1 VFLHSLQLVLVFAVI
16 GWLVHCRIRLGRR
29 NQQSWNSIVARLQP
43 AWGGRESSCHYLWQE
58 GLSVCPDELW
68 CNIHGARGLW
78 AIFKNAGVMLEI
90 VEFVERNSDGIDVML
105 LEQLRR
111 DAFQVRKSSI
121 IAIVQSAMTVCS
133 DTVRINAFRTVS
145 MYTGMT
151 ARMIRLIEQNA
162 AVALPEFVAS
172 M

>member
-1 VFLHSLQLVLVFAVI
+1 
-16 GWLVHCRIRLGRR
+16 
-29 NQQSWNSIVARLQP
+29 
-43 AWGGRESSCHYLWQE
+43 
-58 GLSVCPDELW
+58 
-68 CNIHGARGLW
+68 
-78 AIFKNAGVMLEI
+78 MEI